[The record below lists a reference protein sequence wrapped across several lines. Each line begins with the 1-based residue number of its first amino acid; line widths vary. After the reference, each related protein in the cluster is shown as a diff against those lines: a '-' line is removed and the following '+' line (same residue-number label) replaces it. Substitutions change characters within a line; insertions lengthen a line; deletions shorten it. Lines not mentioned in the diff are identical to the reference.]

1 MTNYINELYLHELE
15 SGRLTLE
22 SDPDYRDTLAKLNKQ
37 YEAVWQ
43 TGDHNLCEELY
54 SSCFDLVH
62 FSSLSAY
69 FHGMRLGMAL
79 ICWGGTGLS
88 GL

>member
-43 TGDHNLCEELY
+43 TGDHTLQL
-54 SSCFDLVH
+54 L
-62 FSSLSAY
+62 L
-69 FHGMRLGMAL
+69 
-79 ICWGGTGLS
+79 
-88 GL
+88 